1 MTCWYNTL
9 LLVMIYWFF
18 LLKLKS
24 VLFSIIYYSLH
35 TLKKCNHHFVLF
47 FSNIWMISVLK
58 LFQCHFETFLNL
70 FPKFESL
77 DQTFVSLQLSSIL
90 KAFYAPVL
98 LPLLMLSNRFYNRRR
113 DKQVHCLKWLLTS
126 YNRFLLFLKGCPD
139 EEWHQIQIKVCQF
152 WLFTNKQ
159 TPHSKI
165 RYLHMLKCYMYIY
178 FCLIYCVYFFNV
190 K

>member
-1 MTCWYNTL
+1 ML
-9 LLVMIYWFF
+9 LCCF
-18 LLKLKS
+18 
-24 VLFSIIYYSLH
+24 
-35 TLKKCNHHFVLF
+35 
-47 FSNIWMISVLK
+47 
-58 LFQCHFETFLNL
+58 
-70 FPKFESL
+70 
-77 DQTFVSLQLSSIL
+77 
-90 KAFYAPVL
+90 
-98 LPLLMLSNRFYNRRR
+98 PLLMLSNRFYNRRR

-178 FCLIYCVYFFNV
+178 FLLNLLCLFFLTLNNLNNLILFKWKYLNFIILYLWHIDIHLHV
-190 K
+190 CM